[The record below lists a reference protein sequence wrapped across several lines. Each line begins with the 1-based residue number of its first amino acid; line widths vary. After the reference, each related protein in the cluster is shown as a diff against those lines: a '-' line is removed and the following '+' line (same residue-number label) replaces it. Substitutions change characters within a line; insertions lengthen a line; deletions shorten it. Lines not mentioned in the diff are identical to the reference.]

1 MRGPVRARSLRA
13 RPGPRTPLG
22 GATRAACRRPR
33 EKTTR
38 AYFRKVRT
46 ARQVRGRQNHGV
58 PGPALRAVSAARA
71 APCRKR
77 PQRAR
82 HGDPM
87 RGAPL
92 RHPAH
97 SHIAKHLGAR
107 IRAGLPALRVLR
119 GAAPRSLSCRSA
131 RRPGAPFICGRRAPA
146 PASRGCPLLARSG
159 VAAQRVAAQGR
170 AAAPPGRARF
180 GLPRTNRA
188 ASWSVTPLRSIG
200 LQGRG
205 CTPCTKKKDAGT
217 RSACKPT
224 PTPAPRAEMKRS
236 AR

>member
-97 SHIAKHLGAR
+97 SHVSKHFGAR
-107 IRAGLPALRVLR
+107 IRAGLPALRVPP
-119 GAAPRSLSCRSA
+119 GAAPRPLSCRSA

-146 PASRGCPLLARSG
+146 PASRLGACSRGRASRHSASRLRAAPLPLLAALVSG
-159 VAAQRVAAQGR
+159 CRAQIARRPYTPSRLVHNSCRGGGARPARKRKMQAR
-170 AAAPPGRARF
+170 AHPARA
-180 GLPRTNRA
+180 N
-188 ASWSVTPLRSIG
+188 
-200 LQGRG
+200 Q
-205 CTPCTKKKDAGT
+205 
-217 RSACKPT
+217 KPNQR
-224 PTPAPRAEMKRS
+224 PARR
-236 AR
+236 